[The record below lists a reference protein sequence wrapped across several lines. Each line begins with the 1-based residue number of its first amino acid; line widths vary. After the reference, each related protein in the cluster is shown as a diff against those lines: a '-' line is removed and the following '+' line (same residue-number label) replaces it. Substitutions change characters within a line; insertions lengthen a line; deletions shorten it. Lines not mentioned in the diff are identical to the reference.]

1 MTNNK
6 PPLQLFILRTKKGGS
21 EVRDETGV
29 VISFNNKMAAK
40 AARDEL
46 GGDTVVSFGPDH
58 KLYFQR

>member
-1 MTNNK
+1 MTDSNK
-6 PPLQLFILRTKKGGS
+6 PPLRLFILRTKKGGS

-29 VISFNNKMAAK
+29 VSFNNKMAAK
-40 AARDEL
+40 TARDEL

>member
-6 PPLQLFILRTKKGGS
+6 PPLQLFILRPKKGGS

-29 VISFNNKMAAK
+29 AISFNNKMAAK
-40 AARDEL
+40 AARDER